1 MKFMTILLEGKKERL
16 IDKYKD
22 TPTFADAPELL
33 EKLIEGDPSSTK
45 KYSEW
50 MVKQMIG
57 LGDPITYSLAD
68 NVNLFIE
75 LIEKFH
81 KSASSITPEDI
92 DDAASMS
99 SLVRADKL
107 RTAPKDINKY
117 DSIWALQAVLSA
129 ISKRKEQKEKEK
141 EVKNES
147 VKIYEDDRFLIV
159 EPLSHGASCYYGQNT
174 KWCTTS
180 KDDTRY
186 FDTYTKEGSLYYII
200 DKKSSN
206 NIFGKMALLVR
217 PNGRTEV
224 YDQQDSLRSV
234 DVLLDRFDPI
244 KDKIKGLIQ
253 GQNHYELLSK
263 LNNGEIE
270 PSRVKVQS
278 EIFDK
283 VRKSDDGYEVVLDF
297 DGPEKFLS
305 LFNEEIEESDIS
317 FIANSIDPPYGYEA
331 NYYDTYNFNEDLSE
345 GYYLYN
351 LNDEHLE
358 ILKDI
363 IQVYNPEV
371 ASLIKKG
378 EDGFDIDRDDY
389 STIGKFITDNLESS
403 LIEDLGYEYSIAKNE
418 SIEVGLKKRFQNEL
432 CNILSEI
439 GIEKE
444 GECFYKY
451 SIDLSELVNM
461 YESSEYFKDLDLK
474 SMLEDYVSNNVSFP
488 YSYVYEL
495 AYDSEDD
502 ETFNEN
508 FNDPTESVLSSYY
521 DKLIDSDFF
530 LDVDEYLKI
539 NKELEKEFKLNQNI
553 PVPSQEGTFVNI
565 SGVHPETNKV
575 DFTLKRFNGETDKFE
590 TKKARAKLSTLRS
603 LMNNYQLFDPFE

>member
-99 SLVRADKL
+99 SLVKADKL
-107 RTAPKDINKY
+107 RIAPKDINKY
-117 DSIWALQAVLSA
+117 DSIWALQAVLWA
-129 ISKRKEQKEKEK
+129 ISKRKKQKEKEK

-186 FDTYTKEGSLYYII
+186 FDKYTKEGSLYYII

-283 VRKSDDGYEVVLDF
+283 LRKSDDGYEVVLNF

-317 FIANSIDPPYGYEA
+317 FIANAIDPPYGYEA
-331 NYYDTYNFNEDLSE
+331 NYYDAYNFDEDLSE

-403 LIEDLGYEYSIAKNE
+403 LIEDLGYEYSIARNE

-444 GECFYKY
+444 GECFYNY
-451 SIDLSELVNM
+451 SIDLSELVNI

-521 DKLIDSDFF
+521 DKLKDSDFF
-530 LDVDEYLKI
+530 LDIDEYLKI

-590 TKKARAKLSTLRS
+590 TKKVRAKLSTLRS

>member
-22 TPTFADAPELL
+22 TPTFADSPELL

-99 SLVRADKL
+99 SLVKADKL
-107 RTAPKDINKY
+107 RIAPKDINKY

-278 EIFDK
+278 EIFDT
-283 VRKSDDGYEVVLDF
+283 VRKSDDGYEVVLNF

-317 FIANSIDPPYGYEA
+317 FIANAIDPPYGYEA
-331 NYYDTYNFNEDLSE
+331 NYYDTYNFDEDLSE

-418 SIEVGLKKRFQNEL
+418 SIEVGLKKRLQNEL

-444 GECFYKY
+444 GECFYNY
-451 SIDLSELVNM
+451 SIDLSELVNI

>member
-99 SLVRADKL
+99 SLVKADKL
-107 RTAPKDINKY
+107 RIAPKDINKY

-186 FDTYTKEGSLYYII
+186 FDTYTKEGFLYYII

-283 VRKSDDGYEVVLDF
+283 VRKSDDGYEVVLNF

-317 FIANSIDPPYGYEA
+317 FIANAIDPPYGYEA
-331 NYYDTYNFNEDLSE
+331 NYYDTYNFDEDLSE

-389 STIGKFITDNLESS
+389 STIGKFITDNLEST
-403 LIEDLGYEYSIAKNE
+403 LIEDLGYEYSIARNE
-418 SIEVGLKKRFQNEL
+418 SIEVGLRKRFQNEL

-444 GECFYKY
+444 GECFYNY

-590 TKKARAKLSTLRS
+590 TKKVRAKLSTLRS

>member
-99 SLVRADKL
+99 SLVKADKL
-107 RTAPKDINKY
+107 RIAPKDINKY

-278 EIFDK
+278 EIFDT
-283 VRKSDDGYEVVLDF
+283 VRKSDDGYEVVLNF

-317 FIANSIDPPYGYEA
+317 FIANAIDPPYGYEA
-331 NYYDTYNFNEDLSE
+331 NYYDTYNFDEDLSE

-418 SIEVGLKKRFQNEL
+418 SIEVGLKKRLQNEL

-444 GECFYKY
+444 GECFYNY
-451 SIDLSELVNM
+451 SIDLSELVNI

>member
-99 SLVRADKL
+99 SLVKADKL
-107 RTAPKDINKY
+107 RIAPKDINKY

-283 VRKSDDGYEVVLDF
+283 VRKSDGGYEVVLNF

-317 FIANSIDPPYGYEA
+317 FIANAIDPPYGYEA
-331 NYYDTYNFNEDLSE
+331 NYYDTYNFDEDLSE

-389 STIGKFITDNLESS
+389 STIGKFITDNLEST
-403 LIEDLGYEYSIAKNE
+403 LIEDLGYEYSIARKE
-418 SIEVGLKKRFQNEL
+418 SIEVGLRKRFQNEL

-444 GECFYKY
+444 GECFYNY

-590 TKKARAKLSTLRS
+590 TKKVRAKLSTLRS

>member
-99 SLVRADKL
+99 SLVKADKL
-107 RTAPKDINKY
+107 RIAPKDINKY
-117 DSIWALQAVLSA
+117 DSIWALQAVLWA
-129 ISKRKEQKEKEK
+129 ISKRKKQKEKEK

-186 FDTYTKEGSLYYII
+186 FDKYTKEGSLYYII

-283 VRKSDDGYEVVLDF
+283 LRKSDDGYEVVLNF

-317 FIANSIDPPYGYEA
+317 FIANAIDPPYGYEA
-331 NYYDTYNFNEDLSE
+331 NYYDAYNFDEDLSE

-403 LIEDLGYEYSIAKNE
+403 LIEDLGYEYSIARNE

-444 GECFYKY
+444 GECFYNY
-451 SIDLSELVNM
+451 SIDLSELVNI

-521 DKLIDSDFF
+521 DKLKDSDFF
-530 LDVDEYLKI
+530 LDIDEYLKI

>member
-99 SLVRADKL
+99 SLVKADKL
-107 RTAPKDINKY
+107 RIAPKDINKY

-278 EIFDK
+278 EIFDT
-283 VRKSDDGYEVVLDF
+283 VRKSDDGYEVVLNF

-317 FIANSIDPPYGYEA
+317 FIANAIDPPYGYEA
-331 NYYDTYNFNEDLSE
+331 NYYDTYNFDEDLSE

-403 LIEDLGYEYSIAKNE
+403 LIEDLGYEFSIAKNE
-418 SIEVGLKKRFQNEL
+418 SIEVGLRKRLQNEL

-439 GIEKE
+439 GIENE
-444 GECFYKY
+444 GECFYNY

-461 YESSEYFKDLDLK
+461 YESNEYFKDLDLK

-495 AYDSEDD
+495 VYDSEDD

-521 DKLIDSDFF
+521 DKLKDSDFF

-590 TKKARAKLSTLRS
+590 TKKVRAKLSTLRS